1 MFFPNINFLRGFA
14 ALLVL
19 VYHVIELAPWPSFPT
34 QGAALTLRIGWVGV
48 DLFFVISG
56 FVIGLSAIRLQ
67 REGDADFRAT
77 FLRRRLAR
85 IVPLY
90 LFTSAAFL
98 FLIQPSLLLLPWNL
112 LLLQIGGHLVFLH
125 NLHPW
130 LHSTINGANW
140 SVAAEMQF
148 YVLAILMVPLLS
160 RVRVRWI
167 FAGGLL
173 VAWLSRAAAYWLTR
187 DLGNAHVTFVYA
199 TQVPSMADEF
209 AIGICL
215 ARLQL
220 DGVIPRFAARYGP
233 WALVPSACGLA
244 VALYFTWGIYWAHP
258 DYWGNPWM
266 VVFWRTALG
275 LTFGALVLLA
285 VQLPDLT
292 RVWPL
297 RPFDYLGE
305 ISYGI
310 YLWHLPVLLALGKM
324 PVPASPATMLWMTL
338 AGVITLAALTWHL
351 FEQPL
356 IRKYR

>member
-1 MFFPNINFLRGFA
+1 MFFPNINFLRAFA

-19 VYHVIELAPWPSFPT
+19 VYHVIELAPWPSFPS

-56 FVIGLSAIRLQ
+56 FVIGLSAIRLY
-67 REGDADFRAT
+67 RGGDADFRAT
-77 FLRRRLAR
+77 FMRRRLAR

-90 LFTSAAFL
+90 VFTGAAFL
-98 FLIQPSLLLLPWNL
+98 ILVQPSLLLLPWKL
-112 LLLQIGGHLVFLH
+112 LLVQIGAHLVFLH
-125 NLHPW
+125 NLHPG
-130 LHSTINGANW
+130 LHSVINGPNW

-148 YVLAILMVPLLS
+148 YVFAMLAVPLLS
-160 RVRVRWI
+160 RVPVRWI

-173 VAWLSRAAAYWLTR
+173 IAWVSRALAYWLTR

-209 AIGICL
+209 AVGICL
-215 ARLQL
+215 ARLHL
-220 DGVIPRFAARYGP
+220 DGAIPRLTARYGA
-233 WALVPSACGLA
+233 WALAPAACGFA
-244 VALYFTWGIYWAHP
+244 VALYVAWGVYWAHSE
-258 DYWGNPWM
+258 YWGNPWM
-266 VVFWRTALG
+266 VVFWRSALA

-285 VQLPDLT
+285 TQLPDLT

-297 RPFDYLGE
+297 RPLAYLGE

-310 YLWHLPVLLALGKM
+310 YLWHLPVILSLGKM
-324 PVPASPATMLWMTL
+324 PVAASPRSVLWLTL

-351 FEQPL
+351 FEKPL
-356 IRKYR
+356 IRRYR